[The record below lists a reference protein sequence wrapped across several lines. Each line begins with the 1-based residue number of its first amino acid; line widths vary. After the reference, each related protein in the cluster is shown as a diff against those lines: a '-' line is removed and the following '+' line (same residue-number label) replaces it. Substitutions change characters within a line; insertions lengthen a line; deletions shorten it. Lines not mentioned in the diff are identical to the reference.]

1 MYVIYLVGVIY
12 YKYVWWGWRCDG
24 VDVAVI
30 AAAVRYPTVGPT
42 AMIFL
47 RMGWAV
53 GVLSWALLLL
63 KFIAWDI
70 AFLISPKYCVIVQ
83 NLL

>member
-24 VDVAVI
+24 VDVAVM

-47 RMGWAV
+47 RMGGRWGCSA
-53 GVLSWALLLL
+53 GHCCYS
-63 KFIAWDI
+63 FIAWDI